1 MIRSVKRP
9 GLAGTLAAHTSCFN
23 GGPSQLE
30 NQRATGNLR
39 MAGHFSKNMNR
50 IAAQR
55 QLGRKIR
62 TMRQSRGL
70 TQEAFA
76 RMCGITAG
84 RMWKLENGRVNAT
97 LATLIRISNQ
107 LETQPA
113 ELLRGIH

>member
-9 GLAGTLAAHTSCFN
+9 GLAGTLAAGPANWRTS
-23 GGPSQLE
+23 GQLGTSRWLGISQ
-30 NQRATGNLR
+30 
-39 MAGHFSKNMNR
+39 KIMNR

-97 LATLIRISNQ
+97 LATLVRISNQ

>member
-1 MIRSVKRP
+1 MIRSVKRS
-9 GLAGTLAAHTSCFN
+9 GLAGTLAAGPANWRTSA
-23 GGPSQLE
+23 QLDL
-30 NQRATGNLR
+30 NLR
-39 MAGHFSKNMNR
+39 MAGHFSKIMNR

-113 ELLRGIH
+113 EL

>member
-1 MIRSVKRP
+1 
-9 GLAGTLAAHTSCFN
+9 
-23 GGPSQLE
+23 
-30 NQRATGNLR
+30 
-39 MAGHFSKNMNR
+39 
-50 IAAQR
+50 
-55 QLGRKIR
+55 
-62 TMRQSRGL
+62 MRQSRGL

>member
-1 MIRSVKRP
+1 
-9 GLAGTLAAHTSCFN
+9 
-23 GGPSQLE
+23 
-30 NQRATGNLR
+30 
-39 MAGHFSKNMNR
+39 MAGHFSKTMNR